1 MPELTA
7 ADRTALEVS
16 RATIPLTMYLKT
28 TGGGGEYNTT
38 GSATV
43 SLWFYTAALGWVV
56 SLVSYTAFGS
66 NVDTLNGITSVTFT
80 SETSPTL
87 ATATPASQ
95 TCIATVTPAN
105 GT

>member
-1 MPELTA
+1 MVVVINNSTA
-7 ADRTALEVS
+7 
-16 RATIPLTMYLKT
+16 M
-28 TGGGGEYNTT
+28 
-38 GSATV
+38 GST
-43 SLWFYTAALGWVV
+43 SDKFGV